1 VISTPLDREQR
12 KEVEQ
17 IAHEQVRRR
26 YYWRSTAWRSP
37 YSNEL
42 LYGVG
47 LYLVLASLLLA
58 ALSLVDRLR
67 RASGDE
73 RQQLKWFALATGMM
87 LGVRRG
93 RNPCTVAAI
102 SRELALQQDVV
113 THGTIR

>member
-1 VISTPLDREQR
+1 MISTPLGREQR

-37 YSNEL
+37 YSIEL

-102 SRELALQQDVV
+102 LRELALQQDVV